1 MATMDNPVS
10 ADATYMRML
19 ALEHA
24 VKLRLA
30 GRAAEGMA
38 GIIEDAETMHQF
50 LNGEPGHLPCP
61 LTGIEMGVERDD
73 FRGETDIYLPDH
85 IVHRV
90 RQNRDGLTVTV
101 LHGGA
106 AY

>member
-24 VKLRLA
+24 VRLRLA

-38 GIIEDAETMHQF
+38 GIIEDGETMHQF
-50 LNGEPGHLPCP
+50 LKGEPGHLPCP
-61 LTGIEMGVERDD
+61 LTGIEMRVERDD
-73 FRGETDIYLPDH
+73 FRDETEIYLPNH
-85 IVHRV
+85 IVHRI
-90 RQNRDGLTVTV
+90 RHDNDGLTVTV
-101 LHGGA
+101 LHGA
-106 AY
+106 AAF